1 MTRFFVPNR
10 RVGRQD
16 CLNGRPKRRQEVENR
31 SGAGEQV
38 VGRGDPEIGKERVEC
53 GGEGALRVPRG
64 IHGQNLVA
72 AREGGD
78 DPEDRLAV
86 VPGPDQLPAP
96 VHGDRPRLGRD
107 IGTEE
112 ERGLGGGGSAAAV
125 TTTTSTS
132 EPVGSSASG
141 GTPTVEPLK

>member
-1 MTRFFVPNR
+1 
-10 RVGRQD
+10 
-16 CLNGRPKRRQEVENR
+16 
-31 SGAGEQV
+31 
-38 VGRGDPEIGKERVEC
+38 
-53 GGEGALRVPRG
+53 
-64 IHGQNLVA
+64 VA

-112 ERGLGGGGSAAAV
+112 ERGLGGGSAAAV